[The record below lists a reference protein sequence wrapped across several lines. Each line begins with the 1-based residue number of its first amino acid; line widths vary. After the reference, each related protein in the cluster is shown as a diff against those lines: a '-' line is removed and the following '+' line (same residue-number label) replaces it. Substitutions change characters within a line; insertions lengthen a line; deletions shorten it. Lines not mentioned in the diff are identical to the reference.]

1 MSQRAPTPRGQLVLD
16 EIVDAA
22 AAVFAAKGFA
32 KATLENVAERLRVSR
47 ATLYYYVRSKD
58 DLLRRVI
65 GDFVG
70 GRQKELEELR
80 RRRDLAPEDRLRH
93 ALRSQLRHFDTH
105 PDMARVFLREEL
117 ELPPDLYAQQRA
129 YRRNIQEAVEQLIE
143 EGVSTGHFRDVDPR
157 LVAFA
162 LFGMTNWL
170 HVWYDPE
177 GRYSTDEIADVFAD
191 LLLLGIVRREGS
203 DTAGSVEFTISEIA
217 SLLDRLSEQVVQI
230 RGTRRRT
237 GPRDDIGKAS

>member
-1 MSQRAPTPRGQLVLD
+1 VLD
-16 EIVDAA
+16 EIVEAA
-22 AAVFAAKGFA
+22 AAVFAAKGFS

-58 DLLRRVI
+58 DLLHRVI

-70 GRQKELEELR
+70 GRQKELEDLR

-105 PDMARVFLREEL
+105 PDMARVFLREEA
-117 ELPPDLYAQQRA
+117 ELPPDLFAEQRV
-129 YRRNIQEAVEQLIE
+129 YRRNIQDAVEQLFE
-143 EGVSTGHFRDVDPR
+143 DGVAAGRFRDIDPR

-191 LLLLGIVRREGS
+191 LLLLGVMRRDG
-203 DTAGSVEFTISEIA
+203 DAAPGSVEVTISQMTELIG
-217 SLLDRLSEQVVQI
+217 RLTEQVAQLRVSG
-230 RGTRRRT
+230 RPVD
-237 GPRDDIGKAS
+237 PREDAAAPP